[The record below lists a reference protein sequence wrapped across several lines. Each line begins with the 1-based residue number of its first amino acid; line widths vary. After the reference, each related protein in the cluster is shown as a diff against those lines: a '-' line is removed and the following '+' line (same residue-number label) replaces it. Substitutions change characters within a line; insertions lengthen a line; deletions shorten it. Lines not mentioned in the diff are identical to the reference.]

1 VTFPPIPH
9 LAAELIPSNLFLF
22 PLDNN
27 LGSSRST
34 RGPVAGSHEALTP
47 RQSKFLGLVT
57 EELTYQQIA
66 SRLGFSESTIS
77 KEAMQIFRK
86 LGVSNRVQAAARV
99 VRGRL
104 CLDQGPAL

>member
-1 VTFPPIPH
+1 
-9 LAAELIPSNLFLF
+9 
-22 PLDNN
+22 
-27 LGSSRST
+27 
-34 RGPVAGSHEALTP
+34 
-47 RQSKFLGLVT
+47 VT

-77 KEAMQIFRK
+77 KEAMQIFWK
-86 LGVSNRVQAAARV
+86 LGVSNRVQAAERV